1 MREDLILG
9 LNEDILNSIVVLVAE
24 QESVELVDKILSENL
39 NDRKGTF

>member
-39 NDRKGTF
+39 NDKKGTF